1 MKTTLSLIIH
11 DSPFGL
17 FYLFIRDKVTTD
29 LRDVQATCNIRISFL
44 GRLESWKQ
52 FHYRRIQSLRF
63 ESARSA
69 PNSKIN
75 SMEILLALSRK
86 RKHRRDSD
94 FKKASTRG
102 GFPKEIFEI
111 IRLKNKTVW
120 NVIGIVYVQERRIF
134 VSWERNGAAY
144 ICHERVAEF
153 DLILKPRP

>member
-1 MKTTLSLIIH
+1 
-11 DSPFGL
+11 
-17 FYLFIRDKVTTD
+17 
-29 LRDVQATCNIRISFL
+29 
-44 GRLESWKQ
+44 
-52 FHYRRIQSLRF
+52 
-63 ESARSA
+63 
-69 PNSKIN
+69 
-75 SMEILLALSRK
+75 MEILLALSRK

-144 ICHERVAEF
+144 ICHERVAEC